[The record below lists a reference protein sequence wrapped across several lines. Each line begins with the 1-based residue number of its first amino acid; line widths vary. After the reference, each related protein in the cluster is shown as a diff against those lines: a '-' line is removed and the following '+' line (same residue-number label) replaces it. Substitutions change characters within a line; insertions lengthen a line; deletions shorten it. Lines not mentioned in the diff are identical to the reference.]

1 MEAQQCLYDLL
12 DRLGVQD
19 KLARETIALL
29 LEIDPE
35 LKHPIEHDYQLV
47 GERIGRCYTTVSHR
61 VRAGIKRAWGAPTA
75 ELERVF
81 NASICQQPV
90 KPRHFL
96 RIIKE
101 ISDKERSNQDDILRR
116 MV

>member
-1 MEAQQCLYDLL
+1 MEEQQRLYDLL
-12 DRLGVQD
+12 DRLGVRD

-35 LKHPIEHDYQLV
+35 LERPIEHAYQLV
-47 GERIGRCYTTVSHR
+47 GERIGRYYTTVPHR
-61 VRAGIKRAWGAPTA
+61 GRARIKRAWGAPTA
-75 ELERVF
+75 ELERLFSV
-81 NASICQQPV
+81 SICPHPV

-96 RIIKE
+96 RVIKE
-101 ISDKERSNQDDILRR
+101 ILDKERSSQGDILRR

>member
-1 MEAQQCLYDLL
+1 MEERQLLYDLL
-12 DRLGVQD
+12 DRIGVRD

-35 LKHPIEHDYQLV
+35 LERPIDHDYQLV

-75 ELERVF
+75 ELERLFSV
-81 NASICQQPV
+81 SICQQPI
-90 KPRHFL
+90 KPRYFL
-96 RIIKE
+96 RVIKKILE
-101 ISDKERSNQDDILRR
+101 LERSSQDDTD
-116 MV
+116 

>member
-1 MEAQQCLYDLL
+1 MEERQRLYDLL

-19 KLARETIALL
+19 KLAREAIALL

-35 LKHPIEHDYQLV
+35 LERPIDHDYQLV
-47 GERIGRCYTTVSHR
+47 GEQIGRCYTTVSHR

-81 NASICQQPV
+81 SVSICQQPV

>member
-1 MEAQQCLYDLL
+1 MEERQRLYDLL
-12 DRLGVQD
+12 DRLGMRD

-35 LKHPIEHDYQLV
+35 LERPIEHDYQLV
-47 GERIGRCYTTVSHR
+47 GERIGRCYTAVLYR
-61 VRAGIKRAWGAPTA
+61 VRNGIKRAWDAPTV

-81 NASICQQPV
+81 NVSICPHPV

-96 RIIKE
+96 RVIKE
-101 ISDKERSNQDDILRR
+101 ILDKERSSQHDTD
-116 MV
+116 